1 MQRKATPVAIASPL
15 LTRFPA
21 VAHPMTRN
29 MKFSHKI
36 LLAAALVV
44 AVAFACFILFN
55 DYRQRQTLRSNTEAS
70 MQELGSLTTSNIQTW
85 LESRMQLL
93 QSMAQQV
100 TADGNAPASL
110 KRIIDLPAYTGN
122 FELSYFGGADGVMF
136 SVPAGNRAADY
147 DPRARGWYKAASSA
161 QQTVVTE
168 PYIAA
173 SSGKR
178 VITVATPVQRQG
190 QMIGVAGA
198 DIDLSSVSAIINS
211 LNFGGHGHAFIV
223 SADGKILIHPDSKL
237 VLKNLTDAY
246 PNGAPQVTPGMK
258 EVEIDGKRQFI
269 SFTRVNGV
277 PSANWYVAL
286 VLDQDTAFSML
297 SEFRTSAII
306 AMVIAVVIIIAL
318 LGMLISLLMQPLLT
332 MGRAMHDIA
341 EGEGDLTK
349 RLTIHG
355 HDEFGALGLS
365 FNRFVERIHTS
376 IIEVSSATGQVNE
389 VALRVVAAS
398 NSSMYNSDQQ
408 ASRTSS
414 VAAAINQL
422 GTAAQEIAQNAALAS
437 QHSSDARSLAEDGQ
451 QVVDKTIAAMQQLSA
466 KISDSCGNIETLNSN
481 TVNIGQILEVITSIS
496 QQTNLL
502 ALNAAIEAARAGE
515 AGRGF
520 AVVADEVR
528 NLAHRTQDSAQQ
540 VQTMIEELQVG
551 ARAAVGI
558 MTDSQRQSESSV
570 GIANQAGERLGSV
583 TQRIGEIDG
592 MNQSVATATEEQ
604 TAVVESINVDITE
617 INTLNQEGVENLQ
630 ATLRAC
636 ADLEQQAARLKQL
649 VGSFRI

>member
-1 MQRKATPVAIASPL
+1 
-15 LTRFPA
+15 
-21 VAHPMTRN
+21 

-55 DYRQRQTLRSNTEAS
+55 DYRQRAALRSSTESS

-85 LESRMQLL
+85 LESRIQLL
-93 QSMAQQV
+93 QSLAQQIAV
-100 TADGNAPASL
+100 DGNGGDSL
-110 KRIIDLPAYTGN
+110 QRSVGLPAYASN
-122 FELSYFGGADGVMF
+122 FQLSYFGGQDGVMF

-147 DPRARGWYKAASSA
+147 DPRARGWFKAANSA
-161 QQTVVTE
+161 GRTIVTE

-173 SSGKR
+173 SSGKL
-178 VITVATPVQRQG
+178 VITVATPVQHQN
-190 QMIGVAGA
+190 QFIGVAGA

-237 VLKNLTDAY
+237 VLKSLGEAY
-246 PNGAPQVTPGMK
+246 PNGAPSISPGLK
-258 EVEIDGKRQFI
+258 EVDVNGKRQFI
-269 SFTRVNGV
+269 SFTHVNGV
-277 PSANWYVAL
+277 PSADWYVAL
-286 VLDQDTAFSML
+286 VLDQDTAFAML

-306 AMVIAVVIIIAL
+306 AMFIAVVIIIAL
-318 LGMLISLLMQPLLT
+318 LGMLIRVLMQPLHL

-349 RLTIHG
+349 RLSIHG
-355 HDEFGALGLS
+355 HDEFGTLGLS

-376 IIEVSSATGQVNE
+376 ITEVSSATGQVNE

-398 NSSMYNSDQQ
+398 NSSMFNSDQQ

-414 VAAAINQL
+414 VAAAINEL
-422 GTAAQEIAQNAALAS
+422 GAAAQEIAQNAALAS
-437 QHSSDARSLAEDGQ
+437 QHSSDARNLAAEGQ
-451 QVVDKTIAAMQQLSA
+451 QVVDQTIAAMHQLSA

-540 VQTMIEELQVG
+540 VQKMIEELQVG
-551 ARAAVGI
+551 ARQAVST
-558 MTDSQRQSESSV
+558 MTESQRESESSV

-630 ATLRAC
+630 STLRAC

>member
-1 MQRKATPVAIASPL
+1 MAAKLKLRRENPCEVPCPAGYLSGHSSTFCRKSATLPVNRVFRRFSVNPPNLWRRSVDIQATQSHVAGICSPL
-15 LTRFPA
+15 FVDQILCGSSS
-21 VAHPMTRN
+21 MTRN

-55 DYRQRQTLRSNTEAS
+55 DYRQRETLRNSTEAS

-93 QSMAQQV
+93 QSMAQQI
-100 TADGNAPASL
+100 TADGNAPAGL
-110 KRIIDLPAYTGN
+110 KRIIELPAYTGN
-122 FELSYFGGADGVMF
+122 FQLSYFGGADGVMF
-136 SVPAGNRAADY
+136 SVPAGNRTADY
-147 DPRARGWYKAASSA
+147 DPRARGWYKAANSA
-161 QQTVVTE
+161 QQTIVTE

-173 SSGKR
+173 SSGKL
-178 VITVATPVQRQG
+178 VITVATPVQHQG

-237 VLKNLTDAY
+237 VLKSLAEAY
-246 PNGAPQVTPGMK
+246 PGDTPKVSPGMK
-258 EVEIDGKRQFI
+258 EVEVDGKRQFI
-269 SFTRVNGV
+269 SFTHVNGV
-277 PSANWYVAL
+277 PSADWYVAL
-286 VLDQDTAFSML
+286 VLDQETAFSML

-306 AMVIAVVIIIAL
+306 AMVIAVVIIIVL

-349 RLTIHG
+349 RLVIHG
-355 HDEFGALGLS
+355 NDEFGALGTS

-376 IIEVSSATGQVNE
+376 IREVSSATGQVNE

-408 ASRTSS
+408 ANRTNS

-422 GTAAQEIAQNAALAS
+422 GAAAQEIAQNAALAS
-437 QHSSDARSLAEDGQ
+437 QHSSDARSLAVDGQ
-451 QVVDKTIAAMQQLSA
+451 QVVDKTIQAMQQLSA

-528 NLAHRTQDSAQQ
+528 NLAHRTQDRS
-540 VQTMIEELQVG
+540 
-551 ARAAVGI
+551 
-558 MTDSQRQSESSV
+558 
-570 GIANQAGERLGSV
+570 
-583 TQRIGEIDG
+583 
-592 MNQSVATATEEQ
+592 
-604 TAVVESINVDITE
+604 
-617 INTLNQEGVENLQ
+617 
-630 ATLRAC
+630 
-636 ADLEQQAARLKQL
+636 
-649 VGSFRI
+649 

>member
-1 MQRKATPVAIASPL
+1 
-15 LTRFPA
+15 
-21 VAHPMTRN
+21 

-55 DYRQRQTLRSNTEAS
+55 DYRQREALRSSTEAS

-85 LESRMQLL
+85 LESRIQLL
-93 QSMAQQV
+93 QSLAQQIAV
-100 TADGNAPASL
+100 DGSGADSL
-110 KRIIDLPAYTGN
+110 KRSVGLPAYTGN
-122 FELSYFGGADGVMF
+122 FQLSYFGGQDGVMF

-147 DPRARGWYKAASSA
+147 DPRARGWYKAATGA
-161 QQTVVTE
+161 QRTIVTE

-173 SSGKR
+173 SSGKL
-178 VITVATPVQRQG
+178 VITVATPVQHQN

-223 SADGKILIHPDSKL
+223 SAEGKILIHPDSKL
-237 VLKNLTDAY
+237 VLKNLSEAY
-246 PNGAPQVTPGMK
+246 PNAAPNVSPGLK
-258 EVEIDGKRQFI
+258 EVQQGGKTQFI
-269 SFTRVNGV
+269 SFTHVNGV
-277 PSANWYVAL
+277 PSADWYVAL
-286 VLDQDTAFSML
+286 VLDQDTAFAML

-306 AMVIAVVIIIAL
+306 AMAIAVVIIISL
-318 LGMLISLLMQPLLT
+318 LGMLIRMLMQPLHL

-349 RLTIHG
+349 RLVIHG
-355 HDEFGALGLS
+355 HDEFGTLGVS
-365 FNRFVERIHTS
+365 FNRFVERIHSS
-376 IIEVSSATGQVNE
+376 IREVSSATGQVNE

-398 NSSMYNSDQQ
+398 NSSMFNSDQQ

-422 GTAAQEIAQNAALAS
+422 GAAAQEIAQNAALAS

-451 QVVDKTIAAMQQLSA
+451 QVVDKTIAAMHQLSA
-466 KISDSCGNIETLNSN
+466 KISSSCDNIETLNSS

-540 VQTMIEELQVG
+540 VQKMIEELQVG
-551 ARAAVGI
+551 AREAVGT
-558 MTDSQRQSESSV
+558 MTESQRESENSV

-592 MNQSVATATEEQ
+592 MNQSVAAATEEQ
-604 TAVVESINVDITE
+604 TTVIESLNVDINE
-617 INTLNQEGVENLQ
+617 INLLNQEGVENLQ

-636 ADLEQQAARLKQL
+636 GDLEGQVTRLKHL
-649 VGSFRI
+649 VDSFRI

>member
-1 MQRKATPVAIASPL
+1 
-15 LTRFPA
+15 
-21 VAHPMTRN
+21 MTRN

-44 AVAFACFILFN
+44 AVAFACFIFFN
-55 DYRQRQTLRSNTEAS
+55 DYRQREALSTSTEAS

-85 LESRMQLL
+85 LESRIQLL
-93 QSMAQQV
+93 QSLSQQV
-100 TADGNAPASL
+100 AVDGNAPASL

-122 FELSYFGGADGVMF
+122 FQLSYFGGADGVMF
-136 SVPAGNRAADY
+136 SVPAGNRAPDY
-147 DPRARGWYKAASSA
+147 DPRARGWYKAANSA
-161 QQTVVTE
+161 QQTIVTE

-173 SSGKR
+173 SSGKL

-190 QMIGVAGA
+190 QMLGVAGA
-198 DIDLSSVSAIINS
+198 DIDLTSVSAIINS

-223 SADGKILIHPDSKL
+223 SSEGKILIHPDSKL
-237 VLKNLTDAY
+237 VLKTLAEAY
-246 PNGAPQVTPGMK
+246 PNGAPKVSPGLK
-258 EVEIDGKRQFI
+258 EVEFDGKTQLI
-269 SFTRVNGV
+269 SFTHINGV
-277 PSANWYVAL
+277 PSADWYVAL
-286 VLDQDTAFSML
+286 VLDKDTAFSML
-297 SEFRTSAII
+297 SEFRTSALI

-318 LGMLISLLMQPLLT
+318 LGMLIRVLMQPLLT

-349 RLTIHG
+349 RLVIHG
-355 HDEFGALGLS
+355 NDEFGALGTS

-376 IIEVSSATGQVNE
+376 IREVSSATGQVNE

-408 ASRTSS
+408 ASRTNS

-422 GTAAQEIAQNAALAS
+422 GAAAQEIAQNAALAS
-437 QHSSDARSLAEDGQ
+437 QHSSDARSLAVDGQ
-451 QVVDKTIAAMQQLSA
+451 QVVDKTIQAMQQLSA

-540 VQTMIEELQVG
+540 VQKMIEELQVG
-551 ARAAVGI
+551 ARQAVNI
-558 MTDSQRQSESSV
+558 MTESQRESESSV

-604 TAVVESINVDITE
+604 TAVVESLNVDINE

>member
-1 MQRKATPVAIASPL
+1 
-15 LTRFPA
+15 
-21 VAHPMTRN
+21 MTRN
-29 MKFSHKI
+29 LKFSHKI

-55 DYRQRQTLRSNTEAS
+55 DYRQRQALSSSTEAT

-85 LESRMQLL
+85 LESRIQLL
-93 QSMAQQV
+93 QSLSQQV
-100 TADGNAPASL
+100 AVDGNAPASL

-122 FELSYFGGADGVMF
+122 FQLSYFGGADGVMF
-136 SVPAGNRAADY
+136 SVPAGNRAPDY
-147 DPRARGWYKAASSA
+147 DPRARGWYKAANSA
-161 QQTVVTE
+161 QQTIVTE

-173 SSGKR
+173 SSGKL

-190 QMIGVAGA
+190 QMLGVAGA
-198 DIDLSSVSAIINS
+198 DIDLTSVSAIINS

-223 SADGKILIHPDSKL
+223 SAEGKILIHPDSKL
-237 VLKNLTDAY
+237 VLKTLAEAY
-246 PNGAPQVTPGMK
+246 PNGAPQVSPGLK
-258 EVEIDGKRQFI
+258 EVDFDGKTQLI

-277 PSANWYVAL
+277 PSADWYVAL
-286 VLDQDTAFSML
+286 VLDKDTAFSML
-297 SEFRTSAII
+297 SEFRTSALI
-306 AMVIAVVIIIAL
+306 AMVIAVLIIIGL
-318 LGMLISLLMQPLLT
+318 LGMLIRVLMQPLLT

-349 RLTIHG
+349 RLVIHG
-355 HDEFGALGLS
+355 NDEFGALGTS

-376 IIEVSSATGQVNE
+376 IREVSSATGQVNE

-422 GTAAQEIAQNAALAS
+422 GAAAQEIARNAAQAS
-437 QHSSDARSLAEDGQ
+437 NQASDARGLAEDGQ
-451 QVVDKTIAAMQQLSA
+451 QVVERSIKAMNQLSSMLSA
-466 KISDSCGNIETLNSN
+466 SSTNIESLNSK

-528 NLAHRTQDSAQQ
+528 NLAHRTQESAQQ

-551 ARAAVGI
+551 ARESVST
-558 MTDSQRQSESSV
+558 MSDSQRHSQDSV
-570 GIANQAGERLGSV
+570 EIANLAGERLNSV
-583 TQRIGEIDG
+583 TLRIGEIDG

-636 ADLEQQAARLKQL
+636 SDLEQQASRLKQL

>member
-1 MQRKATPVAIASPL
+1 
-15 LTRFPA
+15 
-21 VAHPMTRN
+21 MTRN

-55 DYRQRQTLRSNTEAS
+55 DYRQRETLRNSTEAS

-100 TADGNAPASL
+100 SADGNAAASL

-122 FELSYFGGADGVMF
+122 FQLSYFGGADGVMF

-147 DPRARGWYKAASSA
+147 DPRARGWYKAANSA
-161 QQTVVTE
+161 QQTIVTE

-173 SSGKR
+173 SSGKL
-178 VITVATPVQRQG
+178 VITVATPVQHQG

-223 SADGKILIHPDSKL
+223 GADGKILIHPDSKL
-237 VLKNLTDAY
+237 VLKNLAEAY
-246 PNGAPQVTPGMK
+246 PSDTPKVSPGMK

-269 SFTRVNGV
+269 SFTHVNGV

-286 VLDQDTAFSML
+286 VLDQETAFSML

-306 AMVIAVVIIIAL
+306 AMVIAIVIIIAL

-398 NSSMYNSDQQ
+398 NSSMFNSDQQ

-422 GTAAQEIAQNAALAS
+422 GAAAQEIAQNAALAS

-466 KISDSCGNIETLNSN
+466 KISDSCGSIETLNSN

-583 TQRIGEIDG
+583 TLRIGEIDG

-617 INTLNQEGVENLQ
+617 INMLNQEGVENLQ
-630 ATLRAC
+630 STLRAC